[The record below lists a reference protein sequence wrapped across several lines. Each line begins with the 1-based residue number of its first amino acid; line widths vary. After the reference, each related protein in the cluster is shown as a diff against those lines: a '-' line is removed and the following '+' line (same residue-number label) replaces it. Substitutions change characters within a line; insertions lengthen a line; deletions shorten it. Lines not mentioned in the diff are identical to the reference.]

1 MGRQGDL
8 QTLSLS
14 NTKYGLPF
22 MAETQSTSQPDSAQ
36 KGKLTPEQVRQVA
49 EQVLALWRRDLAV
62 ERERQRYGQR

>member
-1 MGRQGDL
+1 
-8 QTLSLS
+8 
-14 NTKYGLPF
+14 
-22 MAETQSTSQPDSAQ
+22 MAETQSTSQPEPAQ

>member
-1 MGRQGDL
+1 
-8 QTLSLS
+8 
-14 NTKYGLPF
+14 
-22 MAETQSTSQPDSAQ
+22 MAETQTTTGSEATQ